1 MMPKTATFCSPSLLD
16 TQELCRVMAR
26 VIALDRTECA
36 DSYRHLND
44 AFSRVSRAPFQDDFV
59 RKPRALI
66 QAAIASPGDYPGID
80 FPCWLEPEGG
90 RRVTVMLVGQD
101 PVRDATYFT
110 VPATEPYVVIGTPYS
125 VHSQA
130 LRSWRNNPRYWM
142 LIQHLLDAGYMLY
155 LSDIAK
161 AWPSAE
167 GGTAERIAREILEYE
182 IALVAPTLVVTGE
195 PSLDHVVSAEGTS
208 EYLHLIH
215 HACAVRLEQTG
226 HLGYITRPREFAAT
240 VREFLASRA
249 AGESGLSTGTSRG
262 LSSDRRLSASKND
275 AA

>member
-80 FPCWLEPEGG
+80 FPCWLEPESG

-182 IALVAPTLVVTGE
+182 IALVAPTLVVTFGSRATQALLGPGASRGFRGRLAE
-195 PSLDHVVSAEGTS
+195 RLPLGRTSVLPVLHPSRRNTHMLA
-208 EYLHLIH
+208 EYL
-215 HACAVRLEQTG
+215 QTNG
-226 HLGYITRPREFAAT
+226 VDPGKGVVGIAEIITNAI
-240 VREFLASRA
+240 
-249 AGESGLSTGTSRG
+249 SGRMS
-262 LSSDRRLSASKND
+262 
-275 AA
+275 